1 MELAEKLYNFG
12 YISYPRYL
20 ILYYRTETE
29 VFKLNEEDLRSI
41 LQE

>member
-1 MELAEKLYNFG
+1 MELAEKLYNLG

-29 VFKLNEEDLRSI
+29 IFKLNEEELRII
-41 LQE
+41 LKE